1 MERIIVLLIL
11 SLGLTIS
18 CSRSV
23 DTDAVLSFKFNK
35 ANEGPQANSV
45 IAGYYPDLILVNI
58 KYDGKTH
65 FQQWECPYSHGSSSG
80 DISSCVLPSSVAMNK
95 GIPAGANRLVQV
107 LLVYSNEQGS
117 MQFFYSDKTVSF
129 NGGSANVTV
138 GGAGWTI
145 NTSGKE
151 GRVAGRLRRGTTNA
165 TDLTGTA
172 IGYYQP
178 SNGNPA
184 MEVVKSP
191 VFAGWFDFM
200 FLEDVHFTYKMQ
212 GTNEVLIS
220 NKKLQDFDK
229 TPAQITAGNLKMIK
243 VHVPA
248 HYEVWAEEQN
258 KLINASDIMA
268 MDYVNGNGSF
278 TGTSLISTLLDGS
291 SLTVSSVATADDIL
305 RINFNKL
312 INLTSFD
319 LYYDNSLGGP
329 RTLAMYGQDYSS
341 ASISYTPDLSIASGA
356 QTSVNKTIGTALNAT
371 SNLTIAHPFSPALDF
386 EDIIIKYNNYSSEY
400 SSQRDNY
407 LMYFNITSNDVSTG
421 ATSGDGVGWQ
431 APGAPLYFRDNQ
443 LLALGS
449 DPVDTDGAWRYKATD
464 LTGYPSGNNSIFT
477 DVSITSS
484 ATNKV
489 YIEKVSP
496 SNGCSAIS
504 ADCVPYLAQNENVRT
519 AAPFDGPYVEP
530 LDLSCTSNCVFN
542 NANSFSYV
550 PGVTDM
556 RTILFKVPKSYEI
569 DHDEIDCSVLE
580 TAGYALEDLGTSLS
594 MTAVPAANLTNSR
607 VIMCPYQLIPTGK
620 KYFGFGKE
628 LEY

>member
-248 HYEVWAEEQN
+248 HYEVRTEEN
-258 KLINASDIMA
+258 NVYLVRNDI
-268 MDYVNGNGSF
+268 
-278 TGTSLISTLLDGS
+278 
-291 SLTVSSVATADDIL
+291 
-305 RINFNKL
+305 
-312 INLTSFD
+312 
-319 LYYDNSLGGP
+319 
-329 RTLAMYGQDYSS
+329 
-341 ASISYTPDLSIASGA
+341 
-356 QTSVNKTIGTALNAT
+356 LNAT
-371 SNLTIAHPFSPALDF
+371 PVNNLSVVAPPTGLLLDALFDNNPSTYIYQTAAAVSNFNLIFNRFINITEVAVTHGASSADSILLTGYDNVPNPITYPNLTRVALAGSDAVTIGGPFNATNQLQLDLPDDVTQY
-386 EDIIIKYNNYSSEY
+386 EELVIKYNNYSSEY
-400 SSQRDNY
+400 NSQRDNY
-407 LMYFNITSNDVSTG
+407 LLFFNITTNDVSTG
-421 ATSGDGVGWQ
+421 ASASNGVGWTV
-431 APGAPLYFRDNQ
+431 PGSATFLNERFSF
-443 LLALGS
+443 GT
-449 DPVDTDGAWRYKATD
+449 DPVDADGAWLTKADD
-464 LTGYPSGNNSIFT
+464 LISASRVFYDNDPSVQTAASEL
-477 DVSITSS
+477 
-484 ATNKV
+484 
-489 YIEKVSP
+489 YLEKESP
-496 SNGCSAIS
+496 TNGCSTIM
-504 ADCVPYLAQNENVRT
+504 ADCVPHIFENENVRT
-519 AAPFDGPYVEP
+519 AAPFDGPYMDGVN
-530 LDLSCTSNCVFN
+530 LSCSTNC
-542 NANSFSYV
+542 AFSSALTYV
-550 PGVTDM
+550 PGITNM
-556 RTILFKVPKSYEI
+556 RSILFNVPESNHI
-569 DHDEIDCSVLE
+569 DHDEIDCAALE
-580 TAGYALEDLGTSLS
+580 TAGYTLEDLGTNTA

-628 LEY
+628 LHN